1 MSYEFPDLQKI
12 YDNWIEESKHLDYFA
27 NVNQIKPKAKKKSM
41 YQKRQQKNKRV
52 EVRLEEK
59 EYKELHRITL
69 EKGDTISSVVRR
81 GIKQY
86 IES

>member
-27 NVNQIKPKAKKKSM
+27 NVNQHNSTPKKNDM
-41 YQKRQQKNKRV
+41 YHKRQQKSKRID
-52 EVRLEEK
+52 VRLGEK
-59 EYKELHRITL
+59 EYKELQRISL
-69 EKGDTISSVVRR
+69 ENDEPISSVVRR

>member
-12 YDNWIEESKHLDYFA
+12 YDDWIEESKQLDYFA
-27 NVNQIKPKAKKKSM
+27 NVNQQKSTPKKKDM
-41 YQKRQQKNKRV
+41 YQKREPKSKRID
-52 EVRLEEK
+52 VRLREK
-59 EYKELHRITL
+59 EYQELQRISL
-69 EKGDTISSVVRR
+69 ENDEPISSVVRR

>member
-12 YDNWIEESKHLDYFA
+12 YDDWIEESKQLDYFA
-27 NVNQIKPKAKKKSM
+27 NVNQQKSTPKKKDM
-41 YQKRQQKNKRV
+41 YQKREPKSNRID
-52 EVRLEEK
+52 VRLREK
-59 EYKELHRITL
+59 EYQELQRISL
-69 EKGDTISSVVRR
+69 ENDEPISSVVRR

>member
-12 YDNWIEESKHLDYFA
+12 YDDWIEESKQLDYFA
-27 NVNQIKPKAKKKSM
+27 NVNQQKSTLKKKDM
-41 YQKRQQKNKRV
+41 YHKREPKSKRID
-52 EVRLEEK
+52 VRLREK
-59 EYKELHRITL
+59 EYKELQRISL
-69 EKGDTISSVVRR
+69 ENDEPISSVVRR